1 MFPAF
6 ESYINSQIEVSPA
19 ELELICSKAVKQ
31 RVRRKH
37 FLLQSGELCRHKVFV
52 LSGMLRIYSVKA
64 DGSEHI
70 MQFSPENNWC
80 TDPESLNNG
89 TPSQYNIDALEDSEV
104 LLWTKNDFSFL
115 WTEIPQ
121 IKALTEKLITN
132 NLHASRQ
139 RILTNISATAEEKY
153 DDFIQTQADVFAR
166 VPLHMVASYLGVTR
180 ETLSRIR
187 HAQVKG

>member
-1 MFPAF
+1 MFSAF
-6 ESYINSQIEVSPA
+6 EDYINSQIRVSSS
-19 ELELICSKAVKQ
+19 ELELICGKAIKQ
-31 RVRRKH
+31 RIRRKH
-37 FLLQSGELCRHKVFV
+37 FLLQAGEVCRHKVFV
-52 LSGMLRIYSVKA
+52 LSGMLRMYSIKA

-80 TDPESLNNG
+80 TDPESLNDG
-89 TPSQYNIDALEDSEV
+89 IPSKYNIDALEDSEV
-104 LLWTKNDFSFL
+104 LLWTKSDFSLL
-115 WTEIPQ
+115 WEEIPQ
-121 IKALTEKLITN
+121 LRALTEKLITN

-139 RILTNISATAEEKY
+139 RILTAISATAEEKY

-166 VPLHMVASYLGVTR
+166 VPLHMVASYLGVSR